1 MGYIFCVRLKALP
14 EASAYAFD
22 SHNAATTTWGTLSV
36 IFSHLSRSLS
46 RLQVLRGGRVIMNM
60 CSWTSTIN
68 RQVPEVWTKW
78 VNIKSIWIHTWN
90 FSKTVFY
97 MATKNTAMTHRI
109 FPWWNEDKMKT
120 SNGASYWR
128 DPKPAS
134 NCTLRQGGQGN
145 NSLILTSDVTQCGR
159 QLRDKTKKTAIY
171 AKYQCQVNRLAGS
184 L

>member
-1 MGYIFCVRLKALP
+1 MGVYYTYDELWLLSPKGYLWHHHLFHTKTGRVHLWQSSSIRVLDMLMLVGPITSQRRQDNNECVQFNLNNQQ
-14 EASAYAFD
+14 ASAW
-22 SHNAATTTWGTLSV
+22 SPKKV
-36 IFSHLSRSLS
+36 
-46 RLQVLRGGRVIMNM
+46 
-60 CSWTSTIN
+60 SWTSA
-68 RQVPEVWTKW
+68 EWW
-78 VNIKSIWIHTWN
+78 VH
-90 FSKTVFY
+90 FY
-97 MATKNTAMTHRI
+97 MATKNIVMK
-109 FPWWNEDKMKT
+109 FLWWNEDEMET